1 VGAAG
6 LAQLTPRLRPRSGP
20 ALRPAPLPVTA
31 ALLSAILHGALAAAV
46 LVGAHVWAT
55 AQPKTYVVNLVPAI
69 AAVGSPQGRPS
80 VPPRAEE
87 PPRPARP
94 RPTDLPERE
103 TPRAAPPAP
112 TPPPDLPPRAASLP
126 DLPPRTPSLP
136 DRAALPRPSAS
147 PRTGEKE
154 LPPMPSAATPTA
166 PSPTP
171 PTPAP
176 SVASR
181 AEPPAPALGRASGSA
196 QGSGALTLN
205 VSDFPFAWYLS
216 AIHRKVTE
224 RWEGRALPGTQ
235 PVVTFEIARDG
246 QVSNVAIKNS
256 SGNQYYDRTAMRA
269 IADAAPFPPLPGEF
283 PGSVLRVHMGFN
295 FTQDRG

>member
-46 LVGAHVWAT
+46 LVSAHVWAT
-55 AQPKTYVVNLVPAI
+55 AQPKTYVVNLVPAV

-80 VPPRAEE
+80 LPPRVEE
-87 PPRPARP
+87 PSRTTRP

-126 DLPPRTPSLP
+126 DLPPRAPSLP
-136 DRAALPRPSAS
+136 DRAALPRPSAA
-147 PRTGEKE
+147 PRAGDKE
-154 LPPMPSAATPTA
+154 LPPMPSAAA
-166 PSPTP
+166 PSAPS

-181 AEPPAPALGRASGSA
+181 AEPPAPAPALGRASGSA
-196 QGSGALTLN
+196 QGAGALTLN
-205 VSDFPFAWYLS
+205 VSDFPFAWYLA

-224 RWEGRALPGTQ
+224 RWEGRALPGRQ
-235 PVVTFEIARDG
+235 PVVTFEIARGG

-256 SGNQYYDRTAMRA
+256 SGNPHYDLTAMRA

>member
-1 VGAAG
+1 M
-6 LAQLTPRLRPRSGP
+6 RRPSGP
-20 ALRPAPLPVTA
+20 ALHSSNLPVTA
-31 ALLSAILHGALAAAV
+31 ALLSALLHGAVAV
-46 LVGAHVWAT
+46 AIVVSAHVWAT
-55 AQPKTYVVNLVPAI
+55 SQPKTYVVNLVPAI

-80 VPPRAEE
+80 QPPRAEE
-87 PPRPARP
+87 PARP
-94 RPTDLPERE
+94 TRPTPTEPPPTRE
-103 TPRAAPPAP
+103 TPKSLPPAP
-112 TPPPDLPPRAASLP
+112 SPPPDLPPRSASLP
-126 DLPPRTPSLP
+126 ELPSRTTPSLP
-136 DRAALPRPSAS
+136 DRPSLPRPATA
-147 PRTGEKE
+147 PRAGEKE
-154 LPPMPSAATPTA
+154 LPPMPSASTPAA

-171 PTPAP
+171 TP

-224 RWEGRALPGTQ
+224 RWEGHALPGRQ

-246 QVSNVAIKNS
+246 QVSNLSIKTT
-256 SGNQYYDRTAMRA
+256 SGNPLYDRTAMRA
-269 IADAAPFPPLPGEF
+269 IADAAPFPSLPGEF